1 MKRTSAAISFR
12 MLVLSERSERQRD
25 LTPAARRRR
34 KVGERGR
41 KHIFSGDTSEKT
53 KTCAAALLFQL
64 FKTSEGVAHVL
75 PFREQ
80 LIEYFAVCSGGAV
93 KQNDSS
99 VVNTRYKL

>member
-53 KTCAAALLFQL
+53 KLKPAQQRYCF
-64 FKTSEGVAHVL
+64 SSSRL
-75 PFREQ
+75 PKE
-80 LIEYFAVCSGGAV
+80 
-93 KQNDSS
+93 
-99 VVNTRYKL
+99 